1 MMAAINQTSQNPMRI
16 DIAVCTF
23 RRPEVVQTLRSLA
36 AITVPER
43 AVIRIIVADNDVEP
57 TAKPHVEALRAEMPF
72 DITYVHCPASNIS
85 LARNAC
91 LDSSTGD
98 FLAFIDDDETA
109 SKEWLTA
116 LLEAA
121 RATGAEAVLGPV
133 RAGYDSSA
141 PAWMRRGDF
150 HSTRPVWVAGEI
162 RTGYTCNVL
171 LNLGAPAVIGR
182 RFKLALGKSGG
193 EDTDFFAA
201 VHDAG
206 GTIAFA
212 SEAWVHEPVPENR
225 ASLSWLSKRRFRSG
239 QTHGRLLMEKSNR
252 SRQPWNLAL
261 ASAKSAYCSL
271 ATLLFLP
278 SPVHRYRFALRAIMH
293 AGVVSGLLGHKEL
306 EQYGATEVTSQ

>member
-1 MMAAINQTSQNPMRI
+1 MTATEKVSPVRI

-23 RRPEVVQTLRSLA
+23 RRPELVQTLRSLA
-36 AITVPER
+36 AIAVP
-43 AVIRIIVADNDVEP
+43 AGAAIRIIVADNDIEP
-57 TAKPHVEALRAEMPF
+57 SAKPLVEALRAEMPF
-72 DITYVHCPASNIS
+72 DLTYVHCPASNIS

-109 SKEWLTA
+109 SKEWLVS

-121 RATGAEAVLGPV
+121 RTTRSDAVLGPV
-133 RAGYDSSA
+133 RATYGTSA

-150 HSTRPVWVAGEI
+150 HSTRPVWVGGEI

-171 LNLGAPAVIGR
+171 LNIGAPALNGR

-201 VHDAG
+201 MHDAG

-212 SEAWVHEPVPENR
+212 SEAWVDEPVPEKR

-239 QTHGRLLMEKSNR
+239 QTHGRLLAEKSNG

-261 ASAKSAYCSL
+261 ASAKSVYCSL

-293 AGVVSGLLGHKEL
+293 AGVVSGLLGHKQL
-306 EQYGATEVTSQ
+306 EQYGATGVTSA